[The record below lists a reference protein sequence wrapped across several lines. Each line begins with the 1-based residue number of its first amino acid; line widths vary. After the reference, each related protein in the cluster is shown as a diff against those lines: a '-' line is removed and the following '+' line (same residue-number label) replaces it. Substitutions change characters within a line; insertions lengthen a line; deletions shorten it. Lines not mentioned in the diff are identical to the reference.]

1 MTATVRR
8 AAAVARRRARRHPD
22 DAGLYT
28 VELVLWTPAL
38 LLLVMLAVAGGR
50 IVSAGNQA
58 VEASRDGARAASLT
72 YTMAQATAAAT
83 TAVHDSLGRAGITCT
98 SLRVKTNGEVTPGGL
113 VTVRV
118 WCTADLSGIAIP
130 GIPGS
135 KTLTGTSSAPIEI
148 TRSGPVSGGGP

>member
-1 MTATVRR
+1 MPYA
-8 AAAVARRRARRHPD
+8 PD
-22 DAGLYT
+22 
-28 VELVLWTPAL
+28 
-38 LLLVMLAVAGGR
+38 LLLVNANVLTMDPAKPHATAVAVAGGR

-98 SLRVKTNGEVTPGGL
+98 SLRVRTTGEVTPGGL

-148 TRSGPVSGGGP
+148 TRSGPVSGGQS